1 MSHIRGHM
9 SDTAFGNCPKQL
21 IQNKKKRHTEE
32 TGRTGFGFK
41 PVLGLT

>member
-1 MSHIRGHM
+1 M
-9 SDTAFGNCPKQL
+9 SDTAFGYCPRQL
-21 IQNKKKRHTEE
+21 IQNKKTRYTEE